1 MANRRKKDKMLSFFK
16 SKYNITLF
24 YKPSYKDNDMMYV
37 IILDDILQLRFKNA
51 GNVIIMDEV
60 KPLVDDYIDFSKEL
74 ITFFLNQTSFNIL
87 ISKLG
92 NNPAINK
99 LCSELNVPVVD
110 DERFITVPLPLYK
123 KYIDYYKGNSEAYG
137 FYLLAVLDDIVVES
151 ETSDDNSED
160 VTEEETM
167 DNNIT
172 EDDEVIDDEPIAKTP
187 AELKNCLM
195 DELMEMSK
203 SGKCS
208 INSSTEYD
216 INVSLTSEIDMILST
231 GSNVI
236 EISDI
241 VFSASSSSTSLL
253 MFVQDIMSKFN
264 DTITISIVT
273 SANNKNVISLCD
285 ILDFVPDKSHRG
297 GVRYVKQPE

>member
-16 SKYNITLF
+16 SKFNITLF
-24 YKPSYKDNDMMYV
+24 YKPSYKDNDIFYV
-37 IILDDILQLRFKNA
+37 IILDDILQLRFKNV
-51 GNVIIMDEV
+51 GNVIIVDEV
-60 KPLVDDYIDFSKEL
+60 KPLVDEHADFSKEL
-74 ITFFLNQTSFNIL
+74 ITFFLNQASFNIL

-99 LCSELNVPVVD
+99 ICSALNIPVVD

-123 KYIDYYKGNSEAYG
+123 RYIDYYKSNSELYG
-137 FYLLAVLDDIVVES
+137 FYLLAVLDDITIEQ
-151 ETSDDNSED
+151 ETSEDNDAEED
-160 VTEEETM
+160 TA
-167 DNNIT
+167 DNDIN
-172 EDDEVIDDEPIAKTP
+172 EDDEISIEPTTKTP
-187 AELKNCLM
+187 AELKNYLM
-195 DELMEMSK
+195 DELIEMSK

-208 INSSTEYD
+208 VNSSTEYD
-216 INVSLTSEIDMILST
+216 INVSLTSDIDMILST

-241 VFSASSSSTSLL
+241 KFSASSSSTSLL
-253 MFVQDIMSKFN
+253 MFVQDIISKFN

-285 ILDFVPDKSHRG
+285 ILDFVLDKSHRG
-297 GVRYVKQPE
+297 GVRYIKQPE

>member
-16 SKYNITLF
+16 SKFNITLF
-24 YKPSYKDNDMMYV
+24 YKPSYKDNDIFYV
-37 IILDDILQLRFKNA
+37 IILDDILQLRFKNV
-51 GNVIIMDEV
+51 GNVIIVDEV
-60 KPLVDDYIDFSKEL
+60 KPLVDEHADFSKEL

-99 LCSELNVPVVD
+99 ICSELNIPVVD

-123 KYIDYYKGNSEAYG
+123 RYIDYYKSNSELYG
-137 FYLLAVLDDIVVES
+137 FYLLAVLDDITIEQ
-151 ETSDDNSED
+151 ETSEDNDAEED
-160 VTEEETM
+160 TA
-167 DNNIT
+167 DNDIN
-172 EDDEVIDDEPIAKTP
+172 EDDEISIEPTTKTP
-187 AELKNCLM
+187 AELKNYLM
-195 DELMEMSK
+195 DELIEMSK

-208 INSSTEYD
+208 VNSSTEYD
-216 INVSLTSEIDMILST
+216 INVSLTSDIDMILST

-241 VFSASSSSTSLL
+241 KFSASSSSTSLL
-253 MFVQDIMSKFN
+253 MFVQDIISKFN

-285 ILDFVPDKSHRG
+285 ILDFVLDKSHRG
-297 GVRYVKQPE
+297 GVRYIKQPE